1 MSFNNPEYLYLLL
14 LLLPVLAWYIFKQ
27 YQADAS
33 LQISSLQKLA
43 TLSEKLSTK
52 ILFHIPFLLR
62 FLAMILLI
70 IVVARPTLS
79 NSVRNETTEGI
90 DIVLAMD
97 ISGTMLAEDL
107 RPNRLEAAKRVA
119 IEFIVE
125 RPNDNI
131 GLVVFAGESFTQC
144 PLTTDHAVLINL
156 FNGIK
161 YGIIEDGTA
170 IGMGLANAVSRIKD
184 SNAKSKVVI
193 LLTDGSNNA
202 GEIAP
207 ITAAEIAKTFGVR
220 VYTIGV
226 GTRGMARY
234 PVQTPVGIRYQ
245 DMPVD
250 IDEDM
255 LRHISGMTGGRYFRA
270 TDNDN
275 LKAIYSEIDQMEKTK
290 IAVKEYKKKTE
301 IYLPFAI
308 VAFLLIVVEV
318 ILKNTVLKK
327 LP

>member
-14 LLLPVLAWYIFKQ
+14 LLFPVLAWYIFKQ

-43 TLSEKLSTK
+43 TLSERLSTK
-52 ILFHIPFLLR
+52 ILFHVPFILR

-255 LRHISGMTGGRYFRA
+255 LRQISGMTGGRYFRA

>member
-14 LLLPVLAWYIFKQ
+14 LLLPVLAWYVFKQ

-33 LQISSLQKLA
+33 LQISDLQRLVKS
-43 TLSEKLSTK
+43 SEKLSTK
-52 ILFHIPFLLR
+52 LLFHTPFLLR
-62 FLAMILLI
+62 FLAITLLI

-79 NSVRNETTEGI
+79 NSIRNETTEGI

-119 IEFIVE
+119 TEFIVE

-144 PLTTDHAVLINL
+144 PLTTDHAVLVNL
-156 FNGIK
+156 FSGIK

-184 SNAKSKVVI
+184 SKAKSKVVI

-207 ITAAEIAKTFGVR
+207 LTAAEIAKTFGVR

-255 LRHISGMTGGRYFRA
+255 LRQIANMTGGRYFRA
-270 TDNDN
+270 TDNEN
-275 LKAIYSEIDQMEKTK
+275 FKAIYTEIDQMEKTK

-301 IYLPFAI
+301 IYLPFAV
-308 VAFLLIVVEV
+308 VAFLLLVAEL
-318 ILKNTVLKK
+318 ILKNTILKK